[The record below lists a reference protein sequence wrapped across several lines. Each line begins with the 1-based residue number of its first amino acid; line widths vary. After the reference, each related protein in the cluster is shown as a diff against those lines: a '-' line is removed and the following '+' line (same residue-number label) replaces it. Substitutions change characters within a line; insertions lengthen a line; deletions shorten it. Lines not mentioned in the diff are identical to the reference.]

1 MAQLV
6 QVQGVR
12 RLVRKRLLQPEERRD
27 TSNAPSTLR
36 PIDLFLMMLWFGI
49 IAGIVE
55 LALVLAQRNLIDR
68 ISLASLRT
76 SRHFVWMIPAA
87 DSLLF
92 GACGL
97 LFAWL
102 GRNRPARVLGP
113 VCAVTTGLLALSAL
127 QSVEGLRTIA
137 RLAMTGGAIAWGTP
151 WLKAGFPRLRRIFR
165 ATLPVMAAGVLL
177 VAGLDS
183 AYVNSAERRALDRLP
198 PGSPA
203 APNVLF
209 IVLDDL
215 RADSMSLYGYSR
227 PTTPRLDE
235 LARGGVR
242 FDTARA
248 AASWTLPSHASM
260 FTGQWPHRLSVGWD
274 RGLDDSFPT
283 LAEFLA
289 RHGYATAGFVANTY
303 YCNARYGLDRGFARY
318 EDFHENQTISLFE
331 AVRCTSLGK
340 CLLRLRGYS
349 MDFAPAEKNSRKTA
363 STMNQDALQW
373 LAQRPSGRPFFLF
386 LNYYD
391 AHAPFVPPEEASKR
405 FGWCALPRSE
415 QVKMLKRAHELNQE
429 KEPSRFPDA
438 ERARIQHQAIE
449 VLVDGYDSGIAYLDD
464 QIGRLFDELRRK
476 GLLENTLVIVTSDH
490 GEHIQERGFSG
501 HGLSLYRRELHV
513 PLLVFPP
520 PAVPD
525 RRVVA
530 EPVSLRELPATVVDL
545 LGLANGSERPFP
557 GRSLARFFQPG
568 THDADSLIE
577 PVLSEV
583 EHQTTIP
590 PLPWVPASLGSV
602 KALTTEKEVY
612 IRNSDGREELY
623 DRLNDPF
630 EAKNLITSDQK
641 PASLQRHRETLEQ
654 LLGEHSP

>member
-6 QVQGVR
+6 QIEGAR
-12 RLVRKRLLQPEERRD
+12 RLARKRVLRREERRY
-27 TSNAPSTLR
+27 TSNSPSNPR
-36 PIDLFLMMLWFGI
+36 PIDLFLLMLWFGI
-49 IAGIVE
+49 IAGLVE
-55 LALVLAQRNLIDR
+55 LALVLAQRGLIDR

-76 SRHFVWMIPAA
+76 NRHFVWMIPAA
-87 DSLLF
+87 DALLF
-92 GACGL
+92 GVCGL
-97 LFAWL
+97 LFASV
-102 GRNRPARVLGP
+102 GRIRPERVLRL

-137 RLAMTGGAIAWGTP
+137 ELAMTGGAIAWGTP
-151 WLKAGFPRLRRIFR
+151 WMMTGFPRLRRMFR
-165 ATLPVMAAGVLL
+165 ATLPAMAAGLLL
-177 VAGLDS
+177 VAGVDS
-183 AYVNSAERRALDRLP
+183 AYVNSAERRAWDRLP

-209 IVLDDL
+209 IVLDDV

-260 FTGQWPHRLSVGWD
+260 FTGQWPHRLSVDWD

-283 LAEFLA
+283 LAEYLA
-289 RHGYATAGFVANTY
+289 RRGYATAGLVANTY

-318 EDFHENQTISLFE
+318 EDFHENQTISLYE

-340 CLLRLRGYS
+340 CLLGLMGYS
-349 MDFAPAEKNSRKTA
+349 MDFAPGEKDSRKTA
-363 STMNQDALQW
+363 AMMNNDALQW

-391 AHAPFVPPEEASKR
+391 AHSPFVPPVEASKR
-405 FGWCALPRSE
+405 FGLCALPRSE
-415 QVKMLKRAHELNQE
+415 QVKMLKRAHEINQE
-429 KEPSRFPDA
+429 KEPSKIEAA
-438 ERARIQHQAIE
+438 ERARIQQQAINI
-449 VLVDGYDSGIAYLDD
+449 LVDGYDSSIAYLDD
-464 QIGRLFDELRRK
+464 QIGRLFDELRRQ

-520 PAVPD
+520 RAVPS

-530 EPVSLRELPATVVDL
+530 EPVNLRELPATVVDL
-545 LGLANGSERPFP
+545 LGLAHGSEPPFP

-568 THDADSLIE
+568 HSVTGSLIE
-577 PVLSEV
+577 PVLSQV

-612 IRNSDGREELY
+612 IRNGDGREELY

-630 EAKNLITSDQK
+630 EQKNLITGDQE
-641 PASLQRHRETLEQ
+641 PASVMGHRESLER
-654 LLGEHSP
+654 LLGERGP

>member
-1 MAQLV
+1 M
-6 QVQGVR
+6 
-12 RLVRKRLLQPEERRD
+12 
-27 TSNAPSTLR
+27 
-36 PIDLFLMMLWFGI
+36 PIDLFLMMLWFGV
-49 IAGIVE
+49 IAGVVE
-55 LALVLAQRNLIDR
+55 LALVLAQRELTDR

-76 SRHFVWMIPAA
+76 SRHFVWMIPTA
-87 DSLLF
+87 DALLF
-92 GACGL
+92 GVCGL
-97 LFAWL
+97 LFACV
-102 GRNRPARVLGP
+102 GRKRPARVLRL
-113 VCAVTTGLLALSAL
+113 VCALTTGLLALSAL

-137 RLAMTGGAIAWGTP
+137 KVAMTGGAIAWGTP
-151 WLKAGFPRLRRIFR
+151 WLMGGFPRLRRIFR
-165 ATLPVMAAGVLL
+165 ATLPAMAAGLL
-177 VAGLDS
+177 LAAGLAS
-183 AYVNSAERRALDRLP
+183 AYVNSVERRALDRLP
-198 PGSPA
+198 PGSPD

-227 PTTPRLDE
+227 PTTPRLE
-235 LARGGVR
+235 QLARDGVR
-242 FDTARA
+242 FDTARP

-260 FTGQWPHRLSVGWD
+260 FTGQWPHLLSIDWD
-274 RGLDDSFPT
+274 RGLDHSFPT

-318 EDFHENQTISLFE
+318 EDFHENQIISLFE

-340 CLLRLRGYS
+340 CLLGLLGYS

-363 STMNQDALQW
+363 ATMNHDALDW

-386 LNYYD
+386 LNFYD
-391 AHAPFVPPEEASKR
+391 THAPFVPPDEASKR
-405 FGWCALPRSE
+405 FGLCALPRSE
-415 QVKMLKRAHELNQE
+415 QVKMRKSARQLDQE
-429 KEPSRFPDA
+429 KESSRIADS
-438 ERARIQHQAIE
+438 ERARLQRQAIE
-449 VLVDGYDSGIAYLDD
+449 ILVDGYDSSIAYLDD
-464 QIGRLFDELRRK
+464 QIGRLFHELRRR

-490 GEHIQERGFSG
+490 GEHLQERGFTG

-520 PAVPD
+520 RSTPD
-525 RRVVA
+525 RRVVT
-530 EPVSLRELPATVVDL
+530 EPVNLRELPATVVDL
-545 LGLANGSERPFP
+545 LGLAHGSEYPFP

-602 KALTTEKEVY
+602 KALTTKKEVY

-630 EAKNLITSDQK
+630 EEKNLITGDQK
-641 PASLQRHRETLEQ
+641 PASLQKYREALEK
-654 LLGEHSP
+654 LLEESEP